1 MPPHKRGPAASVA
14 EMDDMARGIE
24 MTDLRDDNARL
35 RGCATRPRQAVAA
48 AGLYN
53 MDKKDEVKQLCRDL
67 CSVDYTVGVSQLRN
81 ADSSLDLYTNKPELA
96 ALCHLRHVVGWLSVG
111 GSESL
116 SRPSRRSRCPCSPP
130 PPRCSPGRTTS
141 RALHLIKY
149 HTACSFLSDTLSH
162 QSLLETA
169 AAAAGANALLS
180 QEGCGG
186 PVGRRR

>member
-96 ALCHLRHVVGWLSVG
+96 AWSIFGMLWACCLWAAQSRSVG
-111 GSESL
+111 PVAE
-116 SRPSRRSRCPCSPP
+116 
-130 PPRCSPGRTTS
+130 
-141 RALHLIKY
+141 
-149 HTACSFLSDTLSH
+149 
-162 QSLLETA
+162 
-169 AAAAGANALLS
+169 AGAPAHRRHLAARQVEPPHARAAPLQVPHGVLL
-180 QEGCGG
+180 
-186 PVGRRR
+186 PL